1 MGGSLVGWLF
11 EPNKFCLALE
21 KELLDICGCI
31 GGNSLTHRAPNWH
44 PKVYFMIRSTTFKK
58 KKEKY
63 SGPRRTCSFY
73 REHWL
78 VVQMISFPR
87 YLTFLSP
94 RVVLL
99 GLMEKHPV
107 PSASSVRWELVAD
120 NKCCVSSCSAAPAF
134 FLTFSAMIW
143 LSLYSSYWEKNLW
156 KCMLTNVVGKNVGLI
171 VFPFFFGK
179 EIL

>member
-1 MGGSLVGWLF
+1 MRKNDWMSVGVQGAIPW
-11 EPNKFCLALE
+11 PT
-21 KELLDICGCI
+21 ELRTDILRFI
-31 GGNSLTHRAPNWH
+31 SWS
-44 PKVYFMIRSTTFKK
+44 KVLISK
-58 KKEKY
+58 KKEKCT
-63 SGPRRTCSFY
+63 GPRRTCSFY

-99 GLMEKHPV
+99 GLMEKHLV
-107 PSASSVRWELVAD
+107 PTASSVRWELVPN
-120 NKCCVSSCSAAPAF
+120 NKCCVSYCSAAPAF

-156 KCMLTNVVGKNVGLI
+156 KCMLTNVLGKNVGLI
-171 VFPFFFGK
+171 VCPVLFWKGDSIKHLDPGNIHL
-179 EIL
+179 EI